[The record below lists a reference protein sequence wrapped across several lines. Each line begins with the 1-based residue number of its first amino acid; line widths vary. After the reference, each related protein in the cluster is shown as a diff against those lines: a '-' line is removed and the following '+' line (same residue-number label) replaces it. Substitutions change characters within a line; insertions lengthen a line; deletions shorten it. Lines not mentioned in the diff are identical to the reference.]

1 MKNHRELVFLF
12 GDVLVVVVVV
22 VVVDVVFAVLIVI
35 IVLVFAGLGAVSEQG
50 GTQFWFVCDLFR
62 ASSKARS
69 NRTEQNNFDKHC

>member
-1 MKNHRELVFLF
+1 MKNQRELVFF
-12 GDVLVVVVVV
+12 RVDVLVVVVVV
-22 VVVDVVFAVLIVI
+22 VDVVLVVLIVI

-69 NRTEQNNFDKHC
+69 NRTEQNNFVKHC